1 MSGQT
6 VSTTVTTTGSAGS
19 ATGSATLALPAGWIE
34 WVYLDFSGSAPA
46 TTDTTIAYADTPPGG
61 NILVVSNSA
70 TDALKFPRA
79 GCVDNAN
86 SAITNSFTRFPAGEP
101 VTISLAQCDAL
112 ATAVTVYVHVVGH
125 QG

>member
-1 MSGQT
+1 MGIT
-6 VSTTVTTTGSAGS
+6 VSTAVTTTGSAGS
-19 ATGSATLALPAGWIE
+19 ATGSATLALPDGWVE
-34 WVYLDFSGSAPA
+34 WIYLDFHASAPA

-86 SAITNSFTRFPAGEP
+86 SAITASYTRFPAGEP
-101 VTISLAQCDAL
+101 VTISLAQSDAL
-112 ATAVTVYVHVVGH
+112 TGAVTVYVHVVQH
-125 QG
+125 QD